1 MQPEDERC
9 GLATRLLGKVLE
21 IEKFLEERSLN
32 FMSRLN
38 LQLARNQL
46 LAHTAKRYQRFIRF
60 GLLLILPLFLV
71 VACSQ
76 NNVRNVADIS
86 NGDSC
91 QRVLHDLGETKIC
104 GQPQKVVAIG
114 PHMLDILLSLGV
126 QPVGYAEIEPF
137 KSAVFDNPVKQIPYL
152 GDRVK
157 SKPINIGRRGE
168 PSLETLVKVKP
179 DLILGENFGQE
190 YYAEISQVAP
200 TLLFRGS
207 LKDQWQKSIETIAQ
221 ALGRQQQANQ
231 AIARYNQ
238 QLTATRKQLAN
249 VVAANPR
256 LLLLASNDLKEYI
269 DVRTGADYTGGI
281 LQELG
286 FQLVTPPNLDKEAEL
301 KQISLEVLPTL
312 NADSIIVLVWSANFP
327 YDLDKVKQEWNQNQ
341 LARDLPASRNG
352 RVYFVDYHLWSNIR
366 GAIAAEAILKQA
378 QMLMDNS

>member
-1 MQPEDERC
+1 
-9 GLATRLLGKVLE
+9 
-21 IEKFLEERSLN
+21 
-32 FMSRLN
+32 MSRLN

-46 LAHTAKRYQRFIRF
+46 LAHKTAKRYQRFIRF
-60 GLLLILPLFLV
+60 CLLLILPLFLV
-71 VACSQ
+71 LACSQ
-76 NNVRNVADIS
+76 HNSRNVADTS
-86 NGDSC
+86 TGDSC

-126 QPVGYAEIEPF
+126 QPAGYAEIEPF
-137 KSAVFDNPVKQIPYL
+137 KSPVFDNPVKQIPYL

-190 YYAEISQVAP
+190 YYAKISQVAP

-207 LKDQWQKSIETIAQ
+207 LKDQWQKSIEAIAL
-221 ALGRQQQANQ
+221 ALGRQQQADQ
-231 AIARYNQ
+231 AITKYNQ
-238 QLTATRKQLAN
+238 QLTATRKQLAD

-286 FQLVTPPNLDKEAEL
+286 FQLVTPPGLDKEAEL
-301 KQISLEVLPTL
+301 NQISLEVLPTL
-312 NADSIIVLVWSANFP
+312 NADRIIVLVWSANFP

-341 LARDLPASRNG
+341 LARDLPASRNK

-378 QMLMDNS
+378 QILINNS